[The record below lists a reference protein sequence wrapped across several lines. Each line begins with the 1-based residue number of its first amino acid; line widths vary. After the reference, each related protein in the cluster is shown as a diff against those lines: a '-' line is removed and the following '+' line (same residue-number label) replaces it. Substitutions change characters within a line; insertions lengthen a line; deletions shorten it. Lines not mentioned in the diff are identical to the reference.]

1 MSIATAVNVLRVA
14 PSRPGSAPG
23 SMSLADHLRE
33 ARARLIRC
41 ALVLVVAFFV
51 ALPFYDQLLSLV
63 LGPYNQAQRLI
74 GEDTVSTA
82 YVAGATGPLMLNLK
96 LCGTAALVAA
106 SPYWLWQA
114 WAFVVPGL
122 LAREKRWSKVF
133 AAIAGPLFIAGV
145 ALGYYVLPKG
155 LGVLIGFTPAGMENL
170 VEFGD
175 YFSFF
180 ARMLLVFG
188 VAVEIPFFLVLLNLA
203 GVVTGAQLGRHRS
216 IILMSAVVFAAVA
229 TPSTDPF
236 SMLMLALPMM
246 VLFVLAEVV
255 CRAIDRRRA
264 SRALAQ
270 VAPWTED

>member
-1 MSIATAVNVLRVA
+1 MSIATVVDVLRGPTA
-14 PSRPGSAPG
+14 RPGTATG

-33 ARARLIRC
+33 VRARLIRS

-63 LGPYNQAQRLI
+63 LGPYNQAQTLI

-106 SPYWLWQA
+106 SPYWLWQV

-122 LAREKRWSKVF
+122 LPREKRWSRVF
-133 AAIAGPLFIAGV
+133 AAVAGPLFIAGV

-175 YFSFF
+175 YFAFVR
-180 ARMLLVFG
+180 RMLLVFG
-188 VAVEIPFFLVLLNLA
+188 IAVEIPFFLVLLNLA
-203 GVVTGAQLGRHRS
+203 GVVSGAQLGRHRS

-236 SMLMLALPMM
+236 SMLMLAIPMM

-255 CRAIDRRRA
+255 CRAIDRRRL
-264 SRALAQ
+264 RRTPVLA
-270 VAPWTED
+270 TLTDKD

>member
-1 MSIATAVNVLRVA
+1 MSIATAVNVLRVS

-41 ALVLVVAFFV
+41 ALALVVAFVV

-63 LGPYNQAQRLI
+63 LDPYNQAQELI
-74 GEDTVSTA
+74 GADTVSTA

-96 LCGTAALVAA
+96 LCGAAALVAA

-114 WAFVVPGL
+114 WSFVVPGL
-122 LAREKRWSKVF
+122 LAREKRWSRVF
-133 AAIAGPLFIAGV
+133 AAVAGPLFVAGV
-145 ALGYYVLPKG
+145 ALGYFVLPKG

-180 ARMLLVFG
+180 SRMLLVFG
-188 VAVEIPFFLVLLNLA
+188 LAVEIPFFLVLLNLA
-203 GVVTGAQLGRHRS
+203 GVITGAQLGRHRS
-216 IILMSAVVFAAVA
+216 IILMAAVVFAAVA

-236 SMLMLALPMM
+236 SMLMLAVPMM

-255 CRAIDRRRA
+255 TRVIDRRRA
-264 SRALAQ
+264 TRALAPL
-270 VAPWTED
+270 APGTED

>member
-1 MSIATAVNVLRVA
+1 MSIAGVVDVLRGPTA
-14 PSRPGSAPG
+14 RPGAVAG

-33 ARARLIRC
+33 VRARLLRS
-41 ALVLVVAFFV
+41 ALVLVAAFLL
-51 ALPFYDQLLSLV
+51 ALPFYDQLLALV
-63 LGPYNQAQRLI
+63 LGPYNQAQTLI

-122 LAREKRWSKVF
+122 LPREKRWSKVF

-180 ARMLLVFG
+180 SRMLLVFG
-188 VAVEIPFFLVLLNLA
+188 IAVEITF
-203 GVVTGAQLGRHRS
+203 
-216 IILMSAVVFAAVA
+216 
-229 TPSTDPF
+229 
-236 SMLMLALPMM
+236 
-246 VLFVLAEVV
+246 
-255 CRAIDRRRA
+255 
-264 SRALAQ
+264 
-270 VAPWTED
+270 

>member
-1 MSIATAVNVLRVA
+1 MSIATAVNVLRIA
-14 PSRPGSAPG
+14 PSAPGSAPG
-23 SMSLADHLRE
+23 SMSLAGHLRE

-41 ALVLVVAFFV
+41 ALVLVVSFFV

-63 LGPYNQAQRLI
+63 LGPYNQAQQLI
-74 GEDTVSTA
+74 GADTVSTA

-114 WAFVVPGL
+114 WSFVVPGL
-122 LAREKRWSKVF
+122 LARERRWSKVF

-180 ARMLLVFG
+180 SRMLLVFG
-188 VAVEIPFFLVLLNLA
+188 LAVEIPFFLVLLNLA

-216 IILMSAVVFAAVA
+216 IILMSAVIFAAVA

-236 SMLMLALPMM
+236 SMLMLAIPMM
-246 VLFVLAEVV
+246 VLFILAEVI
-255 CRAIDRRRA
+255 CRVIDRRRA

>member
-1 MSIATAVNVLRVA
+1 MSIATVVDVLRGPA
-14 PSRPGSAPG
+14 KGPEALPGR
-23 SMSLADHLRE
+23 MSVSDHLRE

-41 ALVLVVAFFV
+41 ALVLVVAFSV
-51 ALPFYDQLLSLV
+51 ALLFFDPLLALV
-63 LGPYNQAQRLI
+63 LGPYNEARDLV
-74 GEDTVSTA
+74 GADTSTTA
-82 YVAGATGPLMLNLK
+82 YVAGATGPLMLHLK

-122 LAREKRWSKVF
+122 LPREKRWSRVF
-133 AAIAGPLFIAGV
+133 GAVAGPLFIGGV

-170 VEFGD
+170 VEFND

-180 ARMLLVFG
+180 SRMLLVFG
-188 VAVEIPFFLVLLNLA
+188 VAIEIPFFLVLLNLA

-216 IILMSAVVFAAVA
+216 IILMAAVVFAAVA

-236 SMLMLALPMM
+236 SMLMLAIPMM

-255 CRAIDRRRA
+255 TRAIDRRRLSRSLA
-264 SRALAQ
+264 SATLRI
-270 VAPWTED
+270 ED

>member
-14 PSRPGSAPG
+14 PSRPGSTPG

-63 LGPYNQAQRLI
+63 LGPYNQAQQLI

-114 WAFVVPGL
+114 WAFIVPGL

-188 VAVEIPFFLVLLNLA
+188 LAVEIPFFLVLLNLA
-203 GVVTGAQLGRHRS
+203 GVVTGAQLGRHRA

-236 SMLMLALPMM
+236 SMLMLAIPMM
-246 VLFVLAEVV
+246 VLFVLAEVI

>member
-23 SMSLADHLRE
+23 SMTLADHLRE
-33 ARARLIRC
+33 VRARLIRS

-51 ALPFYDQLLSLV
+51 ALPFYDQLLALV
-63 LGPYNQAQRLI
+63 LGPYNQAQDLI
-74 GEDTVSTA
+74 GADTVSTA

-96 LCGTAALVAA
+96 LCGTAAVVVA

-122 LAREKRWSKVF
+122 LEREKRWSRVF

-180 ARMLLVFG
+180 SRMLLVFG
-188 VAVEIPFFLVLLNLA
+188 LAVEIPFFLVLLNLA

-216 IILMSAVVFAAVA
+216 IILMAAVIFAAVA

-236 SMLMLALPMM
+236 SMLMLAIPMM
-246 VLFVLAEVV
+246 VLFILAEVI
-255 CRAIDRRRA
+255 CRVIDRRRA

>member
-1 MSIATAVNVLRVA
+1 MSIATAVSVLRVS

-23 SMSLADHLRE
+23 NMTLADHLRE
-33 ARARLIRC
+33 LRARLIRS

-51 ALPFYDQLLSLV
+51 SLLFFDPLLSLV
-63 LGPYNQAQRLI
+63 LGPYNQARDLV
-74 GEDTVSTA
+74 GADTTSTA
-82 YVAGATGPLMLNLK
+82 YVAGATGPLMLHLK
-96 LCGTAALVAA
+96 LCGVAALMAA

-114 WAFVVPGL
+114 WSFVVPGL
-122 LAREKRWSKVF
+122 LEREKRWSRVF
-133 AAIAGPLFIAGV
+133 AMVAGPLFIGGI

-155 LGVLIGFTPAGMENL
+155 LGVLIGFTPDGLDNL

-180 ARMLLVFG
+180 TRMLLVFG

-203 GVVTGAQLGRHRS
+203 GVVTGAQLGKHRS
-216 IILMSAVVFAAVA
+216 IIMMATVIFAAVA

-236 SMLMLALPMM
+236 SMLMLAIPMM
-246 VLFVLAEVV
+246 ILFILAEIIT
-255 CRAIDRRRA
+255 RMIDRRRQ

-270 VAPWTED
+270 VAPWGED